1 MPKEY
6 PRSNRV
12 AERIRR
18 ELSPML
24 AEYMSDPR
32 IGLASITE
40 VQVSTELSQ
49 AKIYVSAIG
58 ASGSDRTAA
67 DSAAEALNERAPMMR
82 HRLSQQLSMR
92 YTPNIRFVPDHS
104 QADADHISKLIDQAV
119 PKDAPQQDDEEPDR
133 GA

>member
-1 MPKEY
+1 
-6 PRSNRV
+6 
-12 AERIRR
+12 
-18 ELSPML
+18 ML

-40 VQVSTELSQ
+40 VQVSSELSQ

-58 ASGSDRTAA
+58 TSGSDRTAA
-67 DSAAEALNERAPMMR
+67 DSAAEALNERTPMMR

-92 YTPNIRFVPDHS
+92 YTPNIRFVADHS
-104 QADADHISKLIDQAV
+104 QADADRITKLIDSAV
-119 PKDAPQQDDEEPDR
+119 PPKSADTDVEPKDSSD